1 MIIVSDTSCIGYLLM
16 IDNLRL
22 LKDNFNQIIIPE
34 AVRLELLNLSSKY
47 NVNRFLDEK
56 WVKVKSIS
64 NSNLF
69 NQLSKQLSEGESEA
83 IVLCKE
89 LNADLLLIDERKGTY
104 IARSLGIDTIG
115 ILGVLLL
122 AKKKGT
128 ISTVHMILD
137 KLISETT
144 FRISKELHKNF
155 LQQANEQ

>member
-1 MIIVSDTSCIGYLLM
+1 MIVVSDTSCIGYLLM

-47 NVNRFLDEK
+47 NIQQFLDEK
-56 WVKVKSIS
+56 WVKVMSI
-64 NSNLF
+64 NDSNLF
-69 NQLSKQLSEGESEA
+69 DQLSKQLDEGESEA
-83 IVLCKE
+83 IALCKE
-89 LNADLLLIDERKGTY
+89 LKADLLLIDERKGTS
-104 IARSLGIDTIG
+104 IARSLGIETIG

-122 AKKKGT
+122 SKKRGI
-128 ISTVHMILD
+128 ISSVNPVFD

-144 FRISKELHKNF
+144 FRISKELHKKF

>member
-1 MIIVSDTSCIGYLLM
+1 MIVVSDTSCIGYLLM

-47 NVNRFLDEK
+47 NVKRFLDER
-56 WVKVKSIS
+56 WVEVMSIHQS
-64 NSNLF
+64 ILF
-69 NQLSKQLSEGESEA
+69 DQLSKQLDERESEA
-83 IVLCKE
+83 IVLCKD
-89 LNADLLLIDERKGTY
+89 LNADLLLIDERKGTS
-104 IARSLGIDTIG
+104 IARSLGINTIG

-122 AKKKGT
+122 SKRKGI
-128 ISTVHMILD
+128 ISSVHPVLN

-144 FRISKELHKNF
+144 FRISKELHKKF